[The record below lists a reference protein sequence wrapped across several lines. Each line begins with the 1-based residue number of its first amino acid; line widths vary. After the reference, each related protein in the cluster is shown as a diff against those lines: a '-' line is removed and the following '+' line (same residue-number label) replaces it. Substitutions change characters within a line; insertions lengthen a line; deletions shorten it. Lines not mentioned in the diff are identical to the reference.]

1 MKNQVAPFFTR
12 DAVKRLR
19 AVMVSL
25 WSKIAGCLSAC
36 MLLLA
41 STGCTPSLHDVGTRS
56 ALSVG
61 AQTRTLALSAPKAG
75 RVRPL
80 VVVIA
85 DNAGT
90 ETTDFV
96 IPYPRHRPRK
106 FSVLRCASSESEA

>member
-1 MKNQVAPFFTR
+1 MRVNC
-12 DAVKRLR
+12 LR
-19 AVMVSL
+19 KV
-25 WSKIAGCLSAC
+25 
-36 MLLLA
+36 LLLDA
-41 STGCTPSLHDVGTRS
+41 GGGV
-56 ALSVG
+56 
-61 AQTRTLALSAPKAG
+61 QTMTLALPAPKAG